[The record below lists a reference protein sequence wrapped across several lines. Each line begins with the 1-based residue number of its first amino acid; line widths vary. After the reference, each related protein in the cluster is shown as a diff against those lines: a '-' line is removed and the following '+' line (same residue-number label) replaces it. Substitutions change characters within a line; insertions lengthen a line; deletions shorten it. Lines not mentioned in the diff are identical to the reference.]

1 MSKLTVTYIKHS
13 GFLVET
19 ANSYLLFDYWQGK
32 LPELQYDKELYIF
45 SSHAHHDHYTKDI
58 FKLENKCQRV
68 VYVLSSDIKRASS
81 FWKKAENVIFMK
93 PHEEKEIDDCVI
105 STLKST
111 DEGVAFLVKTEGK
124 TIYHAG
130 DLHWWDW
137 PGEPEEDNKMM
148 EQLYKAEMEYLKA
161 EKIDCAFV
169 VLDPR
174 QDYYDENG
182 DCYYVYKPSINHTK
196 WNKEKREWEWEIPG
210 INIEKYKKDADRK
223 FLTGQIMNI
232 TAPGQQFVLD

>member
-13 GFLVET
+13 GFLIET

-148 EQLYKAEMEYLKA
+148 EQLYKAEMEYFIKNVGA
-161 EKIDCAFV
+161 HFIFPMHCWE
-169 VLDPR
+169 
-174 QDYYDENG
+174 QYD
-182 DCYYVYKPSINHTK
+182 I
-196 WNKEKREWEWEIPG
+196 
-210 INIEKYKKDADRK
+210 IEKYKKDVDRK

>member
-1 MSKLTVTYIKHS
+1 MDKVTVTYIKHS

-19 ANSYLLFDYWQGK
+19 KESYLLFDYWEGK
-32 LPELQYDKELYIF
+32 LPELQYDKELYVF

-58 FKLENKCQRV
+58 FKLENKCKKV

-81 FWKKAENVIFMK
+81 FWKKAENVLFMK
-93 PHEEKEIDDCVI
+93 PHEEKVIDACTV

-148 EQLYKAEMEYLKA
+148 EQQYKEELEYLKK
-161 EKIDCAFV
+161 ESIDYAFV

-174 QDYYDENG
+174 QEESETLGIDYFIKNVGARFIFPMHCWGQYDIIER
-182 DCYYVYKPSINHTK
+182 YKRN
-196 WNKEKREWEWEIPG
+196 N
-210 INIEKYKKDADRK
+210 DRK
-223 FLTGQIMNI
+223 FLTGQIIDI
-232 TAPGQQFVLD
+232 TGQEQQFILE

>member
-1 MSKLTVTYIKHS
+1 MIKNFIFFQVMHIMTIIQKI
-13 GFLVET
+13 FL
-19 ANSYLLFDYWQGK
+19 N
-32 LPELQYDKELYIF
+32 
-45 SSHAHHDHYTKDI
+45 
-58 FKLENKCQRV
+58 LENKCQRV

-174 QDYYDENG
+174 QEESGSLGMEYFIKNVEHISFSRCIVGNNMILL
-182 DCYYVYKPSINHTK
+182 KSI
-196 WNKEKREWEWEIPG
+196 
-210 INIEKYKKDADRK
+210 KK
-223 FLTGQIMNI
+223 M
-232 TAPGQQFVLD
+232 

>member
-1 MSKLTVTYIKHS
+1 MFYLPILKERAVI
-13 GFLVET
+13 VD
-19 ANSYLLFDYWQGK
+19 NS
-32 LPELQYDKELYIF
+32 IVV
-45 SSHAHHDHYTKDI
+45 
-58 FKLENKCQRV
+58 LENINRFA
-68 VYVLSSDIKRASS
+68 LEGHDR
-81 FWKKAENVIFMK
+81 M
-93 PHEEKEIDDCVI
+93 
-105 STLKST
+105 
-111 DEGVAFLVKTEGK
+111 GVAFLVKTEGK

-174 QDYYDENG
+174 QEESGSLGMEYFIKNVGAHFIFPMHCWEQYD
-182 DCYYVYKPSINHTK
+182 I
-196 WNKEKREWEWEIPG
+196 
-210 INIEKYKKDADRK
+210 IEKYKKDVDRK

>member
-13 GFLVET
+13 GFLIET

-111 DEGVAFLVKTEGK
+111 DEGVAFLVKT
-124 TIYHAG
+124 
-130 DLHWWDW
+130 
-137 PGEPEEDNKMM
+137 DNKMM

-174 QDYYDENG
+174 QEESGSLGMEYFIKNVGAHFIFPMHCWEQYD
-182 DCYYVYKPSINHTK
+182 I
-196 WNKEKREWEWEIPG
+196 
-210 INIEKYKKDADRK
+210 IEKYKKDVDRK

>member
-1 MSKLTVTYIKHS
+1 MRKRIK
-13 GFLVET
+13 
-19 ANSYLLFDYWQGK
+19 
-32 LPELQYDKELYIF
+32 
-45 SSHAHHDHYTKDI
+45 
-58 FKLENKCQRV
+58 RV

-174 QDYYDENG
+174 QEESG
-182 DCYYVYKPSINHTK
+182 SLG
-196 WNKEKREWEWEIPG
+196 KEYFIKNVGAHFNFPMHCWEQNDI
-210 INIEKYKKDADRK
+210 IEKYKKDVDRK

>member
-13 GFLVET
+13 GFLIET

-93 PHEEKEIDDCVI
+93 PHEEKEIDGCVI

-148 EQLYKAEMEYLKA
+148 EQLYKAEMEYFIKNVGA
-161 EKIDCAFV
+161 HFIFPMHCWE
-169 VLDPR
+169 
-174 QDYYDENG
+174 QYD
-182 DCYYVYKPSINHTK
+182 I
-196 WNKEKREWEWEIPG
+196 
-210 INIEKYKKDADRK
+210 IEKYKKDADRK

>member
-1 MSKLTVTYIKHS
+1 MDKVTVTYIKHS

-19 ANSYLLFDYWQGK
+19 KESYLLFDYWEGK
-32 LPELQYDKELYIF
+32 LPELQYDKELYVF

-58 FKLENKCQRV
+58 FKLENKCKKV

-81 FWKKAENVIFMK
+81 FWKKAENVLFMK
-93 PHEEKEIDDCVI
+93 PHEEKVIDACTV

-137 PGEPEEDNKMM
+137 PGEPEED
-148 EQLYKAEMEYLKA
+148 
-161 EKIDCAFV
+161 

-174 QDYYDENG
+174 QEESETLGIDYFIKNVGARFIFPMHCWEQYDIIER
-182 DCYYVYKPSINHTK
+182 YKRN
-196 WNKEKREWEWEIPG
+196 N
-210 INIEKYKKDADRK
+210 DRK
-223 FLTGQIMNI
+223 FLTGQIIDI
-232 TAPGQQFVLD
+232 TGQEQQFILE